1 MSATQET
8 IALLIPAYRPD
19 ADLVPLVRAIRTE
32 AAPDLVLVVDDGSG
46 SGPGPEQGLDEG
58 EYDAIFTA
66 LEADGARVIRER
78 TNRGKGS
85 ALKRGLGAIQ
95 EILPGAAV
103 ITADADGQH
112 TPADIARLAAVV
124 RENAAWAGQAPLVLG
139 TRTFGA
145 GTPMRS
151 RVGNAVS
158 SALFFLSTGRWLGDT
173 QTGLRAIPSAL
184 IPLLL
189 QVPGD
194 RYEYELSALLAVAR
208 TGQEWETMS
217 IDTVYIE
224 DNRSSHFRPLRDSA
238 RVLGPMLG
246 FALSGLLA
254 FAIDT
259 VLFLALAA
267 LTSQVWLALLIARIV
282 SGGVNVTVNRVF
294 VFRPRGVPWVRTLVD
309 YAALAVVLL
318 VAGMISVNILVFAG
332 VGLLAA
338 KILTDAGLWVASFVV
353 QRALARRPR
362 GGGVPGPSS
371 PGPLVSD
378 RAAPRRRDQAASVPP
393 VIPAAR

>member
-1 MSATQET
+1 MSAPATRV
-8 IALLIPAYRPD
+8 ALLIPVYRPD
-19 ADLVPLVRAIRTE
+19 TALVSLVRSIRRA

-46 SGPGPEQGLDEG
+46 PGKEFGSGADGG
-58 EYDAIFTA
+58 EYDAIFAA
-66 LEADGARVIRER
+66 LEADGAHVIRER
-78 TNRGKGS
+78 SNRGKGS

-112 TPADIARLAAVV
+112 TPSDIARLAAVS
-124 RENAAWAGQAPLVLG
+124 RERAMWAGDAPLVLG

-189 QVPGD
+189 AVPGD

-208 TGQEWETMS
+208 SGQEWETMS
-217 IDTVYIE
+217 IETVYIE
-224 DNRSSHFRPLRDSA
+224 GNRSSHFRPLRDSA

-259 VLFLALAA
+259 VLFLVLTAF
-267 LTSQVWLALLIARIV
+267 TSQVWLALLIARIV
-282 SGGVNVTVNRVF
+282 SGGVNVTVNRVL
-294 VFRPRGVPWVRTLVD
+294 VFRPRGVPWTRTLVD
-309 YAALAVVLL
+309 YAALAIVLL
-318 VAGMISVNILVFAG
+318 VASMISVNILVFAG

-338 KILTDAGLWVASFVV
+338 KILTDTGLWVASFAV
-353 QRALARRPR
+353 QRARSRRPR
-362 GGGVPGPSS
+362 RQNT
-371 PGPLVSD
+371 
-378 RAAPRRRDQAASVPP
+378 RAA
-393 VIPAAR
+393 VIPAPR